1 MNLNIVL
8 RDPEESHCDS
18 NLCDEIKILYN
29 IFWDDNLSHANPLQW
44 LSLKCDMNVHFWTE
58 CCFGNFIDSSICYYL
73 SRAKV
78 FQRKLI
84 KKLCNNFNLRKVI
97 YLAFAVRIQIMWK
110 VFFFFLLCHTASRIL
125 VPRPVI
131 DPGPSA
137 MKVWGPNHWTVRE
150 FPENL
155 DLTT

>member
-29 IFWDDNLSHANPLQW
+29 IFWDDNLSHANPLQC

-73 SRAKV
+73 SRAKF

-84 KKLCNNFNLRKVI
+84 KNSAIISIQERSSIWHLLSEFKLCEK
-97 YLAFAVRIQIMWK
+97 
-110 VFFFFLLCHTASRIL
+110 FFFFLLCHTASRIL
-125 VPRPVI
+125 APRPGI

-137 MKVWGPNHWTVRE
+137 MQVWSPNHWTVRE